1 MKVKDTFMSFGT
13 FKVLDGSQI
22 RFWFDTWL
30 GNKPLKDKFPA
41 LFNIARRK
49 QDSVATVLAT
59 VPLNI
64 SFRRNLVDRNLREWH
79 RIVASLQDINLQG
92 EGTNFA
98 GHLIH
103 QVPFQ

>member
-1 MKVKDTFMSFGT
+1 M
-13 FKVLDGSQI
+13 
-22 RFWFDTWL
+22 
-30 GNKPLKDKFPA
+30 
-41 LFNIARRK
+41 
-49 QDSVATVLAT
+49 ATVLAT

-64 SFRRNLVDRNLREWH
+64 SFGRNLVDRNLRDWH

-92 EGTNFA
+92 KAANFA